1 MDPIKAVL
9 TFCATLFFVLSPLLQ
24 GGFGGFDPAQFP
36 VPQDGPPAQPAG
48 YAFAIWGVIYL
59 WLLVS
64 AGAGLFLRAKDA
76 AWEETR
82 LPLILSLAPGAAW
95 IGVARLS
102 PVWATALIIWML
114 VTALVALSRTPQRDR
129 WLLQAPVAL
138 YAGWLT
144 AATWVSVALVGAG
157 YGIGPGETGWAVIAL
172 LGASGTGALV
182 RTRAPEYGL
191 ALLWALVGVAVAN
204 AGQNTPVALLAG
216 ACALAAGALTWR
228 RR

>member
-1 MDPIKAVL
+1 M
-9 TFCATLFFVLSPLLQ
+9 F
-24 GGFGGFDPAQFP
+24 
-36 VPQDGPPAQPAG
+36 
-48 YAFAIWGVIYL
+48 
-59 WLLVS
+59 
-64 AGAGLFLRAKDA
+64 LFLLWWCVDDHLA
-76 AWEETR
+76 AALEAPGIGTLPIWV
-82 LPLILSLAPGAAW
+82 PLILSLAPGAAW

-114 VTALVALSRTPQRDR
+114 VTALVALGRTPQRDR